1 MIPNN
6 AIVSEC
12 MKKIWE
18 SFMPHAQFKQ
28 RYKFFAD
35 TPNIAGNCRVI
46 EKIYD
51 GEPNL
56 TVFSNVGEDV
66 H

>member
-1 MIPNN
+1 
-6 AIVSEC
+6 

-18 SFMPHAQFKQ
+18 SSMPHAQFKQ

-56 TVFSNVGEDV
+56 TVFSNVEEDV